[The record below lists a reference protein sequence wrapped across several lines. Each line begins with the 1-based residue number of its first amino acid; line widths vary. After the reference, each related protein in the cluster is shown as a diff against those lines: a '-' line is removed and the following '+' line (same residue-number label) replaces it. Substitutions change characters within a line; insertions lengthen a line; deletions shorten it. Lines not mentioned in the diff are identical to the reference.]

1 MKKYVKVWVSLICA
15 GHLAGEPL
23 AVKVAIPE
31 PYLAIDQGEL
41 SPHRYFVSI
50 LHPDDGQICRILYRV
65 RPEEIIDLY
74 TTQKHR
80 GKGYASLLLECVL
93 DAMREAGCPYVDLE
107 AQPEVD
113 PSTFNYNEHLQKLEQ
128 LIEFYGK
135 RGARV
140 IWRGT
145 WHVVMRFDLNQR

>member
-107 AQPEVD
+107 AQPE
-113 PSTFNYNEHLQKLEQ
+113 Q